1 VIEMGKKVT
10 IIVTQP
16 PYGKEEVFGAIPMA
30 ATQTAS
36 DNEASITFVSG
47 AVHAVVTGQ
56 QTGYGDG
63 ARWGKNIPP
72 LENELKK
79 NLELVDFY
87 VLDKDIEKRGIRD
100 SEIIEGIKKTTI
112 SELTDRIL
120 ESDVTF
126 VM

>member
-1 VIEMGKKVT
+1 MSKKVN

-16 PYGKEEVFGAIPMA
+16 PYGKEEVFGAIPLA
-30 ATQTAS
+30 ATQAAA

-56 QTGYGDG
+56 QTGYGDV

-72 LENELKK
+72 LENEIKN
-79 NLELVDFY
+79 NLELYDFY
-87 VLDKDIEKRGIRD
+87 VLEQDLTKRGIKD
-100 SEIIEGIKKTTI
+100 SEIIEGIKKTNI

-120 ESDVTF
+120 ESEVTL
-126 VM
+126 VL

>member
-1 VIEMGKKVT
+1 MGKKVH

-16 PYGKEEVFGAIPMA
+16 PYGKEEIFGAIPMA
-30 ATQTAS
+30 ATQTAAG
-36 DNEASITFVSG
+36 NEASITFVSG

-56 QTGYGDG
+56 QTGYGDT
-63 ARWGKNIPP
+63 ARWIKTIPP
-72 LENELKK
+72 LEDEIKN

-87 VLDKDIEKRGIRD
+87 VLDRDMEKRNITD
-100 SEIIEGIKKTTI
+100 AEIIDGIKKTTI

-120 ESDVTF
+120 ESDVTL

>member
-1 VIEMGKKVT
+1 MGKKVN

-30 ATQTAS
+30 ATQTAV

-56 QTGYGDG
+56 QTGYGD
-63 ARWGKNIPP
+63 AAKWGKNVPP
-72 LENELKK
+72 LENEIK
-79 NLELVDFY
+79 NNLDLVDFY
-87 VLDKDIEKRGIRD
+87 VLDRDLTRRGIT
-100 SEIIEGIKKTTI
+100 EAEMIEGIRKTTI
-112 SELTDRIL
+112 SELTGRIL
-120 ESDVTF
+120 ESDVTL